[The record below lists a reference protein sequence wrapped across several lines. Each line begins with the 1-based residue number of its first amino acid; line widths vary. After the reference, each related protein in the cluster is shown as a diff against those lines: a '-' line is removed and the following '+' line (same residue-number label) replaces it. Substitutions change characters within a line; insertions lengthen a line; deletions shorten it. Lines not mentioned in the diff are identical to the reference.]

1 MPSSTTSSNTLFFYG
16 PKNFIKSEQIIM
28 LASVS
33 NSNLITLFFKICT
46 VIDYNGIVIDYNSLE
61 QNALTM

>member
-33 NSNLITLFFKICT
+33 NSNLTTLFFKIWT
-46 VIDYNGIVIDYNSLE
+46 VIDYNGIVIDYNSLQ

>member
-33 NSNLITLFFKICT
+33 NSNLTTLFFKI
-46 VIDYNGIVIDYNSLE
+46 
-61 QNALTM
+61 

>member
-1 MPSSTTSSNTLFFYG
+1 MDQQ
-16 PKNFIKSEQIIM
+16 NFIKWEQIIM

-33 NSNLITLFFKICT
+33 NSNLTTLFSKICI